1 MSLVERLSG
10 AIGRPD
16 RRGEREFLPAALEV
30 LETPPSPTG
39 RFLALLIVTFFVVA
53 IAWAFL
59 GQVDILASA
68 NGRVLPAGNV
78 KVIQPLDPGVVK
90 AIHVQDGDQVT
101 AGQTLVELDPTDA
114 ASDRDR
120 VAHDLMQAKLDVARL
135 VALQHAA
142 ERGGSPSA
150 LGAQA
155 GAPALDVER
164 ARAATSA
171 QASEQAAKLG
181 DLSQQIDQKHAEAAE
196 QAAEREKL
204 SASIPLLAEKERI
217 HRELTRQGYGTSLAY
232 LDAQQQASEARHQMD
247 VLSEREAEARSA
259 AGALV
264 RERDASRSQY
274 LSGVL
279 SDLDKAEE
287 KQSELSQELVK
298 AEQKST
304 ETDMKAPISGVVEQ
318 LSIHTLGGVVTPAEH
333 LMIIVP
339 QNHSLTVEADLAN
352 RDVGFVHAGQ
362 PVEVKV
368 ETFNFT
374 RYGLLKGHVIG
385 VSRDVVAPDE
395 RPEASG
401 RSPSGAGPEPRNP
414 SPSYVARIALDQ
426 TDIMID
432 GRRETLQPGMNV
444 TAEIK
449 TGRRTIIDFLLS
461 PLARHTRESL
471 HER

>member
-1 MSLVERLSG
+1 MSLVERLSS

-16 RRGEREFLPAALEV
+16 RGREREFLPAALEV

-39 RFLALLIVTFFVVA
+39 RALALLIVTFFVVA

-68 NGRVLPAGNV
+68 SGRVLPAGNV
-78 KVIQPLDPGVVK
+78 KVIQPLDPGVIK
-90 AIHVQDGDQVT
+90 AIHVQDGDQVA

-114 ASDRDR
+114 QSDRDR
-120 VAHDLMQAKLDVARL
+120 VAHDLMQARLDVARL
-135 VALQHAA
+135 VALQH
-142 ERGGSPSA
+142 GSPSA
-150 LGAQA
+150 IGAQA

-164 ARAATSA
+164 ARAAASA

-181 DLSQQIDQKHAEAAE
+181 DLTQQIAQKHAEAAE

-204 SASIPLLAEKERI
+204 ATSIPLLAEKERI
-217 HRELTRQGYGTSLAY
+217 HRELTRQGFGTSLAY

-247 VLSEREAEARSA
+247 VLMQREAEARSA
-259 AGALV
+259 AGALE

-274 LSGVL
+274 MSGVL

-287 KQSELSQELVK
+287 KQNELSQELVK
-298 AEQKST
+298 AQQKSI

-362 PVEVKV
+362 PVEVKI

-385 VSRDVVAPDE
+385 VSRDVVTPGEQGDSSG
-395 RPEASG
+395 RTASG
-401 RSPSGAGPEPRNP
+401 AADSHTPA
-414 SPSYVARIALDQ
+414 PSYVARIALDQ
-426 TDIMID
+426 TDMLID